1 MAMEL
6 GERIRG
12 AVRRSR
18 RRLAYARASLQT
30 ARYQGTAQD
39 QAFWEARLR
48 RYRLALRQSYPHLS
62 GDLDADADVLRKA
75 EALAKDYGRNFYI
88 TSGRRTHAEQL
99 RLWNNRTNNPFPVA
113 PPGTSRH
120 EIGRALDILVDGR
133 PIQDVVPA
141 ELIRKHGLSPL
152 PGDAA
157 HVEG

>member
-1 MAMEL
+1 MKL

-18 RRLAYARASLQT
+18 HRLAYARAHNFEQRDIKVLRKT
-30 ARYQGTAQD
+30 KL
-39 QAFWEARLR
+39 FWEARLR
-48 RYRLALRQSYPHLS
+48 AYRRALKNPYPHLS

-75 EALAKDYGRNFYI
+75 ERLAADFGRNVSR
-88 TSGRRTHAEQL
+88 TSGLRTHTEQL
-99 RLWNNRTNNPFPVA
+99 RLWNNRANNPFPVA

-133 PIQDVVPA
+133 PIQYVVPA
-141 ELIRKHGLSPL
+141 ALIRKHGLSPL
-152 PGDAA
+152 AGDAA